1 MTTIRDIAKA
11 SGFSIA
17 TVSRVLNGSDK
28 VTEETRNKILRVI
41 KEMEYRR
48 SESIKGSLFR
58 GVGVLVPDLKADYYG
73 MIAEGIEEALLR
85 NNYEMF
91 LSTYRHSLNKEKH
104 SLEEF
109 FARKVDGVILCTTYD
124 DEECLEKFLEAG
136 IPIVAID
143 RENSDLKIDIVTIDN
158 YSASL
163 EVVKYLYKMGHR
175 KILYVQGLME
185 IYSARERKR
194 AFEDFSIKNK
204 DLEVTFV
211 SAGFHPEEGYKA
223 VKKYLDTYGKTF
235 TAIAFPNDW
244 VALSGIKAMKEKGID
259 YPKDV
264 SIIGFD
270 DATFAKYLHP
280 SLTTVRQPT
289 YEMGL
294 NAAKLLIEKLEGK
307 RESKVKRRMILPT
320 ELIIRDSVKDINPV
334 F

>member
-41 KEMEYRR
+41 EEMEYRR

-58 GVGVLVPDLKADYYG
+58 AVGVLVPDLKADYYG

-91 LSTYRHSLNKEKH
+91 LSTYRHSLNKEKQA
-104 SLEEF
+104 LEEF

-158 YSASL
+158 YSASF

-185 IYSARERKR
+185 VYSARERKK

-211 SAGFHPEEGYKA
+211 SAGFDPEEGYNA
-223 VKKYLDTYGKTF
+223 VKKHLDTYGKTF
-235 TAIAFPNDW
+235 TAIAFSNDW

-259 YPKDV
+259 YPNDV

-294 NAAKLLIEKLEGK
+294 NAAKLLIEKLERK
-307 RESKVKRRMILPT
+307 RESRVKRRMILPT

>member
-91 LSTYRHSLNKEKH
+91 LSTYRHSLNKEKQA
-104 SLEEF
+104 LEEF
-109 FARKVDGVILCTTYD
+109 FARKVDGVILCTTYN

-143 RENSDLKIDIVTIDN
+143 RENSYLKIDIVTIDN

-175 KILYVQGLME
+175 KILYLQGLME
-185 IYSARERKR
+185 VYSARERKK

-211 SAGFHPEEGYKA
+211 SAGFHVEGGYSA

-235 TAIAFPNDW
+235 TAVAFSNDW

-294 NAAKLLIEKLEGK
+294 NAAKLLIKKLEGK

-320 ELIIRDSVKDINPV
+320 ELIIRDSVKDINSV